1 MRITGEFDVN
11 LQPLE
16 SYIQGSEGIKLN
28 RLSIDKTFTG
38 DLMATSRG
46 EMLSAVTAVA
56 GSAGYVAIEQ
66 VTGTLHGKRGSFV
79 LQHSGTMARGESRLT
94 LEVVPDSGAGE
105 LTGLSGSMS
114 IYIEGG
120 KHFYVFEYEI
130 GG

>member
-1 MRITGEFDVN
+1 MRATGEFDVN

-16 SYIQGSEGIKLN
+16 PYAQASEGIKLS

-66 VTGTLHGKRGSFV
+66 VTGTLHGKSGSFV
-79 LQHSGTMARGESRLT
+79 LQHSGTMARGESQLV
-94 LEVVPDSGAGE
+94 LEIVPDSGAGE
-105 LTGLSGSMS
+105 LAGLSGSMT
-114 IYIEGG
+114 IRIEGG

-130 GG
+130 RE

>member
-1 MRITGEFDVN
+1 MRATGEFDVN

-16 SYIQGSEGIKLN
+16 PYAQGSEGIKLS

-46 EMLSAVTAVA
+46 EMLSAVTTVA

-66 VTGTLHGKRGSFV
+66 VAGTLHGKSGSFV
-79 LQHSGTMARGESRLT
+79 LQHSGTMARGESQLV

-105 LTGLSGSMS
+105 LAGLSGSMN
-114 IYIEGG
+114 IRIEDG

-130 GG
+130 RK